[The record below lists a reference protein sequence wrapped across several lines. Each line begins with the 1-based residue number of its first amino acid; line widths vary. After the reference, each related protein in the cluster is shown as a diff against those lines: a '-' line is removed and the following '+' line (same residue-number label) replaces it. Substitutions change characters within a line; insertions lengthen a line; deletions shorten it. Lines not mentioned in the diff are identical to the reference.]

1 MKRIFTTLVLVIAA
15 LGAQAQLLYQ
25 ITGKGLQQ
33 PSYIIGTY
41 HLAQASFADS
51 IPGLPQA
58 LEQCQQVYGELVMD
72 DMTSPD
78 NIARLQQAMM
88 LPEGTTIQQLL
99 SSDEMDRL
107 NAYMRGLMGMDMTN
121 PLIAEQ
127 LGKMRPSTLSTQ
139 FALLTFMKKHGTII
153 TDLSNQFD
161 QYFQRYAREH
171 AKEVGGLETLD
182 FQIKV
187 LYQGQTLERQKE
199 LLMCQIDNAQ
209 FMDEMAEDI
218 IKAFYSQDLDAIE
231 QAMDKKLDS
240 SCDSTP
246 EENAQLITDRN
257 ADWLTKMP
265 SIMADKPT
273 FFAVGA
279 AHLAGDDGVL
289 SLLRKAGYTVS
300 AVTK

>member
-1 MKRIFTTLVLVIAA
+1 MKKIFTTLVLVIAA

-121 PLIAEQ
+121 PLVAQ
-127 LGKMRPSTLSTQ
+127 QMNSMTPMALSTTLTMMS
-139 FALLTFMKKHGTII
+139 FAKKSKSLDMMNLL
-153 TDLSNQFD
+153 DS
-161 QYFQRYAREH
+161 YFQKEAL
-171 AKEVGGLETLD
+171 AKGKSVGGLETMSH
-182 FQIKV
+182 QIKV
-187 LYQGQTLERQKE
+187 LYEGKSLDRQKE
-199 LLMCQIDNAQ
+199 ILMCQVDNAD
-209 FMDEMAEDI
+209 FMEKMEDGI
-218 IKAFYSQDLDAIE
+218 F
-231 QAMDKKLDS
+231 
-240 SCDSTP
+240 
-246 EENAQLITDRN
+246 NAY
-257 ADWLTKMP
+257 
-265 SIMADKPT
+265 
-273 FFAVGA
+273 FA
-279 AHLAGDDGVL
+279 
-289 SLLRKAGYTVS
+289 
-300 AVTK
+300 